1 VQSTI
6 DLAAQERELN
16 STSVLTV
23 TVALATITM
32 TFGALI
38 AVFFIRAEKNMLWG
52 HVRIPSILWATTAIL
67 AASSVTLEG
76 ARRRLRRDDRVGF
89 FRLTAWTTGL
99 AGLFLAGQLAAWF
112 QILHSGIVLAGNP
125 HAWFIFLFSGLHGL
139 HIVLGLGGL
148 IYLLTR
154 TREAASGPKY
164 QMKTRAIAKGVSIFW
179 HYLDFLWV
187 VLFTLL
193 LTWRR

>member
-6 DLAAQERELN
+6 DLTAHERELN
-16 STSVLTV
+16 STSLLTV
-23 TVALATITM
+23 TIALATITM

-52 HVRIPSILWATTAIL
+52 HVRIPSILWATTAL
-67 AASSVTLEG
+67 LMASSVTLET
-76 ARRRLRRDDRVGF
+76 ARRHLLRDDRVGF
-89 FRLTAWTTGL
+89 FRLTGWTTGL

-148 IYLLTR
+148 VYLLAR

>member
-1 VQSTI
+1 
-6 DLAAQERELN
+6 
-16 STSVLTV
+16 
-23 TVALATITM
+23 M

-52 HVRIPSILWATTAIL
+52 HVRIPSILWATTTVL